1 MNPKRHVASLIMDET
16 TRTFRPTM
24 GVARSLL
31 PTPATQARRSVEGRS
46 PDAQRHLLAAQHRR
60 PLARLARALRPLAD
74 RLRPLLADARKRLA
88 RPDHPTLAVAPHR
101 RRADRLRP
109 VLHRRH
115 QRPRQPRGGGGR
127 EKKIGRPVSRPTT
140 LSAAPAAVSARKST
154 WSATATA

>member
-1 MNPKRHVASLIMDET
+1 DSGMARDDIAQATGHSQVLVGVYLDLIKQFQLPPLATPVEAASVQPGPAPVPNGPRLCLMNPKRHVASLIMDET

-88 RPDHPTLAVAPHR
+88 RPDHPTLA
-101 RRADRLRP
+101 
-109 VLHRRH
+109 
-115 QRPRQPRGGGGR
+115 
-127 EKKIGRPVSRPTT
+127 
-140 LSAAPAAVSARKST
+140 
-154 WSATATA
+154 